1 MKSLKVSSKKPADQG
16 QRQKTRKTFACLLCF
31 AICFLTLSCASTPK
45 LPPPAPRYVYE
56 KHNQAQEAGA
66 PLAGT
71 NSLWRDSASLYEDVK
86 ARRLNDLL
94 TINVVENISGS
105 GTANTATDKTSS
117 TDGAVNNV
125 FGIPT
130 NLGMAN
136 LFGKGFTFSPTV
148 NGSMTDSFKG
158 DGSTTRA
165 GSLIGT
171 ITAKVVEVMPN
182 GNLAIESRK
191 DITINNEKQTLI
203 LRGMVRPDD
212 VAPNN
217 TILSSQVADA
227 EVYFVGDGVVQSKQD
242 TGWFDKIL
250 DKIWPF

>member
-1 MKSLKVSSKKPADQG
+1 MKSPKVSSKKPEGQG
-16 QRQKTRKTFACLLCF
+16 QIQEINKTVARLLCS
-31 AICFLTLSCASTPK
+31 AVCFLTLSCASMPK
-45 LPPPAPRYVYE
+45 LPPPPPRYVYD
-56 KHNQAQEAGA
+56 HNQAEEAKA
-66 PLAGT
+66 PLSGT

-86 ARRLNDLL
+86 ARRLNDLI
-94 TINVVENISGS
+94 TINVIENISGS

-117 TDGAVNNV
+117 TDGAVNSV

-130 NLGMAN
+130 NLGFSN

-165 GSLIGT
+165 GSLVGT

-182 GNLAIESRK
+182 GNLEIESRK
-191 DITINNEKQTLI
+191 DITINNEKQILI
-203 LRGMVRPDD
+203 LRGVIRPDD
-212 VAPNN
+212 VAVDNS
-217 TILSSQVADA
+217 ILSSRVADA
-227 EVYFVGDGVVQSKQD
+227 EVYFVGNGVVSNKQD

>member
-1 MKSLKVSSKKPADQG
+1 MKSPKVGSKKPAVQG
-16 QRQKTRKTFACLLCF
+16 QIQKTCKTAACLLCF
-31 AICFLTLSCASTPK
+31 TVCFLTLSCASTPK
-45 LPPPAPRYVYE
+45 LPPPPPRYVYE
-56 KHNQAQEAGA
+56 HNQAGEAKA
-66 PLAGT
+66 PLLGT

-117 TDGAVNNV
+117 TNGTVNNV
-125 FGIPT
+125 FGIPP
-130 NLGMAN
+130 NLGFAN
-136 LFGKGFTFSPTV
+136 MFGKGFTFSPTV
-148 NGSMTDSFKG
+148 SGSMTDSFKG
-158 DGSTTRA
+158 DGATTRA
-165 GSLIGT
+165 GSLVGT

-217 TILSSQVADA
+217 TILSSQVSDA
-227 EVYFVGDGVVQSKQD
+227 EVYFVGDGVVQRKQD